1 MAFLCYSIFMTTWWI
16 LLVVYLLIK
25 TRQIKSLSEQPIT
38 NDKPALAIIIAV
50 RNEEDDL
57 EKALHSICNINYQ
70 NYRIIVVN
78 DRSTDSTAEI
88 LEEFAS
94 QYPQLTVTT
103 ITTLPNGWLGKNNAL
118 YQGYLASTQEW
129 LLFTDADVEFHPD
142 AVSKALSYAVKN
154 KLHHLCVLPHV
165 VSRSQALNSMLG
177 TFTLMM
183 LLQFR
188 PWDVSNPK
196 SKAFIGIGA
205 FNLINRDA
213 YEKIGTH
220 EAIKLRPDD
229 DLKLGYTVK
238 KHGLRSDALSGEHY
252 ICLEWYKSIS
262 QFINGLMKNAFAV
275 TDYNITRVI
284 IGMIITFLL
293 FGLPVPLMLI
303 FGNLTI
309 RLMAALIL
317 LFQIIY
323 MLNPALP
330 NKWWHALIIPFATTL
345 VVYIIVRATWLT
357 HKQGGIY
364 WRDTFY
370 SLAMLKGES

>member
-1 MAFLCYSIFMTTWWI
+1 MTTWWI
-16 LLVVYLLIK
+16 SLVVYLLIK
-25 TRQIKSLSEQPIT
+25 NRQIKSLSKQPIT
-38 NDKPALAIIIAV
+38 NDEPALAIIIAV
-50 RNEEDDL
+50 RNEEEDL
-57 EKALHSICNINYQ
+57 EKALHSVCNINYQ
-70 NYRIIVVN
+70 NYRIVVVN
-78 DRSTDSTAEI
+78 DRSTDSTSEI
-88 LEEFAS
+88 LEKFTS

-103 ITTLPNGWLGKNNAL
+103 IATLPNGWLGKNNAL
-118 YQGYLASTQEW
+118 YQGYLSSTQEW

-142 AVSKALSYAVKN
+142 AVSKALSYSVKN
-154 KLHHLCVLPHV
+154 KLDHLCVLPHV

-183 LLQFR
+183 MMQFR
-188 PWDVSNPK
+188 PWNVSNPK
-196 SKAFIGIGA
+196 STAFIGIGA

-252 ICLEWYKSIS
+252 ICLEWYKNIR
-262 QFINGLMKNAFAV
+262 QFINGLTKNAFAV
-275 TDYNITRVI
+275 SDYNITRVI
-284 IGMIITFLL
+284 VSMVITFLL
-293 FGLPVPLMLI
+293 LGLPIPLMLI

-309 RLMAALIL
+309 RLMAVLIL

-330 NKWWHALIIPFATTL
+330 TKWWHALIIPFAGTL
-345 VVYIIVRATWLT
+345 IVYTIVRATWLT
-357 HKQGGIY
+357 LKQGGIY

-370 SLAMLKGES
+370 SLAMLKGKS

>member
-1 MAFLCYSIFMTTWWI
+1 MAFLGYSIFMTTWWI
-16 LLVVYLLIK
+16 LLVIYLLIK

-50 RNEEDDL
+50 RNEEEDL
-57 EKALHSICNINYQ
+57 EKALHSVCNINYQ

-78 DRSTDSTAEI
+78 DRSTDCTAEI

-94 QYPQLTVTT
+94 RYPQLIITT

-118 YQGYLASTQEW
+118 YQGYLSSTEEW

-142 AVSKALSYAVKN
+142 AVSKALNYSVKN
-154 KLHHLCVLPHV
+154 KLDHLCVLPHV

-183 LLQFR
+183 MLQFR

-196 SKAFIGIGA
+196 SRAFIGIGA

-220 EAIKLRPDD
+220 KAIRLRPDD
-229 DLKLGYTVK
+229 DLKLGYTIK

-275 TDYNITRVI
+275 TDYNVTRVI
-284 IGMIITFLL
+284 VGMIITFLL

-303 FGNLTI
+303 CGNLTI
-309 RLMAALIL
+309 RLMATVII
-317 LFQIIY
+317 LFQMIY

-330 NKWWHALIIPFATTL
+330 NKWWHALTIPFATTL

-357 HKQGGIY
+357 LKQGGIY

>member
-1 MAFLCYSIFMTTWWI
+1 MAFLGYSIFMTTWWI
-16 LLVVYLLIK
+16 LLVIYLLIK

-50 RNEEDDL
+50 RNEEEDL
-57 EKALHSICNINYQ
+57 EKALHSVCNINHQ

-78 DRSTDSTAEI
+78 DRSTDCTAEI

-94 QYPQLTVTT
+94 RYPQLIITT

-118 YQGYLASTQEW
+118 YQGYLSSTEEW

-142 AVSKALSYAVKN
+142 AVSKALNYSVKN
-154 KLHHLCVLPHV
+154 KLDHLCVLPHV

-183 LLQFR
+183 MLQFR

-196 SKAFIGIGA
+196 SSAFIGIGA

-220 EAIKLRPDD
+220 KAIRLRPDD

-284 IGMIITFLL
+284 VGMIITFLL

-303 FGNLTI
+303 CGNLTI
-309 RLMAALIL
+309 RLMAAVII
-317 LFQIIY
+317 LFQMIY

-330 NKWWHALIIPFATTL
+330 NKWWHALTIPFATTL

-357 HKQGGIY
+357 LKQGGIY